1 MDGFTYTN
9 IFETKA
15 LEYLAIV
22 FFFAILVPFWM
33 FLNKKE
39 KPSIQAQIAE
49 GNFASASIRLPQ
61 GIFFSKFHTWAHM
74 EKNGEAKVG
83 LDDLLLHLTGEVKI
97 IHFKLPGDEIQK
109 GEPLARIQY
118 NGNSLQVISPVT
130 GEIKSTNEL
139 LEENPKLVKEDPY
152 QHGWIYTIRPTR
164 WKADTESCFLAED
177 ATCWAVQELER
188 FKEFLTGYEMKSMPE
203 TSQVVM
209 QDGGEIIENALTGF
223 PQEVWEDFEKKFL
236 S

>member
-1 MDGFTYTN
+1 MEGFTYTN

-22 FFFAILVPFWM
+22 FFFVILVPFWM

-39 KPSIQAQIAE
+39 KPSVQAQIAK
-49 GNFASASIRLPQ
+49 GYLTAGSLQLPQ

-83 LDDLLLHLTGEVKI
+83 LDDLLLHLTGEVQI
-97 IHFKLPGDEIQK
+97 IHFKSAGDKIQK
-109 GEPLARIQY
+109 GEPLARIKY
-118 NGNSLQVISPVT
+118 NGNSLQVISPVS
-130 GEIKSTNEL
+130 GEIKNTNEL
-139 LEENPKLVKEDPY
+139 LDENPKLVKEDPY
-152 QHGWIYTIRPTR
+152 KYGWIYTIRPTS
-164 WKADTESCFLAED
+164 WKTETDSCFLAED
-177 ATCWAVQELER
+177 ATNWAVQELVR
-188 FKEFLTGYEMKSMPE
+188 FKEFLTGYTMKTMSD
-203 TSQVVM
+203 SQVVM
-209 QDGGEIIENALTGF
+209 LDGGEIIENALTSF

>member
-22 FFFAILVPFWM
+22 FFFAILVPFWL

-39 KPSIQAQIAE
+39 KPSVQAQIAA
-49 GNFASASIRLPQ
+49 GVLTASSLRLPQ

-74 EKNGEAKVG
+74 EKTGEAKVG

-97 IHFKLPGDEIQK
+97 IHFKTTGDEINK
-109 GEPLARIQY
+109 GEPLVRIKY
-118 NGNSLQVISPVT
+118 NGNSLQATSPVS
-130 GEIKSTNEL
+130 GEIKGTNEL
-139 LEENPKLVKEDPY
+139 LAENPKLVREDPY
-152 QHGWIYTIRPTR
+152 QHGWIYTIKPNN
-164 WKADTESCFLAED
+164 WKTDTDSCFLAED
-177 ATCWAVQELER
+177 ATNWAVQELER
-188 FKEFLTGYEMKSMPE
+188 FKEFLAGYALKVMPE
-203 TSQVVM
+203 SSQVVM

-223 PQEVWEDFEKKFL
+223 PQEVWEDFQKNFL

>member
-39 KPSIQAQIAE
+39 KPSVHAQIAR
-49 GNFASASIRLPQ
+49 GYLSASSLKLPQ
-61 GIFFSKFHTWAHM
+61 GIFFSKHHTWAHIK
-74 EKNGEAKVG
+74 KNGEAKIG

-97 IHFKLPGDEIQK
+97 THFKRPGNKIQK
-109 GEPLARIQY
+109 GEPLARVIY
-118 NGNSLQVISPVT
+118 NGNSLQVISPLS
-130 GEIKSTNEL
+130 GEIRSLNEL
-139 LEENPKLVKEDPY
+139 LAENPRLVREDPY
-152 QHGWIYTIRPTR
+152 QHGWIYTIKPTN
-164 WKADTESCFLAED
+164 WKAETDSYFLAED
-177 ATCWAVQELER
+177 ATNWAIQELER
-188 FKEFLTGYEMKSMPE
+188 FKEFLAGYAVKNMPE

-209 QDGGEIIENALTGF
+209 QDGGEIIDNVLTHY
-223 PQEVWEDFEKKFL
+223 PQKVWEDFEKKFL
-236 S
+236 M